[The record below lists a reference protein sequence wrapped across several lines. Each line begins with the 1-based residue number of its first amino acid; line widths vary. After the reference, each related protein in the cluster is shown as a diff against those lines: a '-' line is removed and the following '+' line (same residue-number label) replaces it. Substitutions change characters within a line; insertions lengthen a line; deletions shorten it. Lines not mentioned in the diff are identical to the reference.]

1 LIIQFKEAINKVV
14 TERRLMQMSEGMS
27 TRPLQINEFIG
38 PLSNQPSTYIEEYE
52 KFREFNDEVTGIKL
66 RRDKKNAPPEGSDPK
81 DAKKK
86 R

>member
-1 LIIQFKEAINKVV
+1 MIIQFKEAINKVV

-86 R
+86 K

>member
-86 R
+86 K

>member
-1 LIIQFKEAINKVV
+1 
-14 TERRLMQMSEGMS
+14 MQMSEGMS
-27 TRPLQINEFIG
+27 TRPLQITEFIG

-66 RRDKKNAPPEGSDPK
+66 RRDKKNAPPEGSEPAK

-86 R
+86 K